1 MLSLSGVR
9 FSYDGVDNPVL
20 RDLSLEIPEA
30 AATAILGPN
39 GSGKTTLL
47 SLLLGMLSPQAGTI
61 LVDGKRQGDCSRRA
75 MSRLMGLV
83 PQEERYPFGF
93 SVLEYVLLGRAPYL
107 GLLERPCAGDIRT
120 ARRALEAAGLA
131 ALSERL
137 IPSLSGGERQLA
149 TVARALAQEPRVLLL
164 DEPTAHLDLSNRR
177 RVLGVVRALVDEG
190 VTAVMTT
197 HDPNAAAAVAD
208 HVVLLREG
216 QLVAA
221 GPAAEVLNAAD
232 LSRTYGVP
240 VDVVQV
246 CGRPVVL
253 AL

>member
-107 GLLERPCAGDIRT
+107 GLLERPGAGDIRT
-120 ARRALEAAGLA
+120 ARQALEAAGLA